1 MVEKVIKMSK
11 DNQMTKGILLC
22 GGNGT
27 RLKPLTL
34 TTNKHL
40 LPVHNK
46 QMIFYPLQ
54 TMLDAGIRDI
64 LIVSGRDHAGHF
76 IELLGSGSQFNAKFT
91 YKVQDDAGGIAQAL
105 GLASNFITNST
116 EPFLVLLG
124 DNIFQDKLNINLENQ
139 AKVFLKKVKDAY
151 RFGVAK
157 FDYNKNIEFIE
168 EKPKEQKEGYAVTG
182 AYIYFKDVFDVIS
195 RLKPSG
201 RGELEI
207 TDVNNYY
214 ANLGLLNH
222 DILEGYWSD
231 AGTFESLTRSNLWA
245 SKQLN

>member
-1 MVEKVIKMSK
+1 MKKEIK
-11 DNQMTKGILLC
+11 KGILLC

-27 RLKPLTL
+27 RLRPLTL

-54 TMLDAGIRDI
+54 TTFDVGIRDI
-64 LIVSGRDHAGHF
+64 LIVSGEEHVGHF
-76 IELLGSGSQFNAKFT
+76 SSLLGSGSRFNASFT
-91 YKVQDDAGGIAQAL
+91 YKVQDEAGGIAQAL
-105 GLASNFITNST
+105 GLARDFIGKSF
-116 EPFLVLLG
+116 EPFLVVLG
-124 DNIFQDKLNINLENQ
+124 DNIFEDKLDLTFKEGKQ
-139 AKVFLKKVKDAY
+139 AKVFLKKVPDSY
-151 RFGVAK
+151 RFGVPE
-157 FDYNKNIEFIE
+157 FSYNQEIEFIV
-168 EKPKEQKEGYAVTG
+168 EKPKDKKAGYAVTG
-182 AYIYFKDVFDVIS
+182 AYLYHPDVFEVVA

-214 ANLGLLNH
+214 AKLNTL
-222 DILEGYWSD
+222 DYQTLEGYWSD

-245 SKQLN
+245 SKQFDKSINEE